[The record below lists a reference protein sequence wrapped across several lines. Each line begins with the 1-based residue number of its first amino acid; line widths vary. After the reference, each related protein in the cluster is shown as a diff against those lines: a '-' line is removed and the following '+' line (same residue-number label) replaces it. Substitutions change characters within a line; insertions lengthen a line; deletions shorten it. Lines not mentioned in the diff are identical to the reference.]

1 MSTALA
7 VLVAALLSC
16 APAQTAPERET
27 VVLLHGMGRTRA
39 SMAILAQRFK
49 KAGYETLNFPYT
61 QKGTPLDD
69 LSASL
74 AAYIEGHVRTP
85 RYHLVA
91 HSLGNIVI
99 RNALRK
105 SLKPG
110 LGRIVML
117 APPNNAVPLAK
128 RLKDN
133 GLYRWITHDS
143 GQKLSEEAF
152 YEGLPV
158 PTVEFGIIAGDRGN
172 NLTSKGPNDGILD
185 VELTKLPGMKDFVT
199 VHHTHSLIMNAKD
212 TFVYAKRFIE
222 TGAFE

>member
-1 MSTALA
+1 MSTVLA
-7 VLVAALLSC
+7 VLVAAILSC
-16 APAQTAPERET
+16 APAQAASERET
-27 VVLLHGMGRTRA
+27 VVFLHGMGRTRV
-39 SMAILAQRFK
+39 SMAVIAKRFK
-49 KAGYETLNFPYT
+49 DAGYETLNFPYT
-61 QKGTPLDD
+61 QKGTPLDE

-74 AAYIEGHVRTP
+74 AAYLEKNVRTP

-91 HSLGNIVI
+91 HSLGNIII
-99 RNALRK
+99 RNALRQ

-128 RLKDN
+128 LLKDN
-133 GLYRWITHDS
+133 GIYRWITHDS

-152 YEGLPV
+152 YEDLPV
-158 PTVEFGIIAGDRGN
+158 PSVEFGVIAGDRGN
-172 NLTSKGPNDGILD
+172 KLTSEGPNDGILD
-185 VELTKLPGMKDFVT
+185 VELTKLPGMKDFAT